1 MNATAAATPSSA
13 AYGYGMAAPVA
24 VTTSKGNVTEYLPSA
39 FGEPI
44 EPTDV
49 LGLYMALME
58 EMSRNGLDASE
69 QKINAT
75 RDKIG
80 EAMKELKKQLE
91 EIARR
96 LEEQKDDDDGWGFLG
111 GVVDWVCDAVG
122 DLFEA
127 IGTAIEIGVDFARAP
142 VDIIA
147 GAIKGGNIGQLLQQE
162 LDDLTT
168 QGKLSKT
175 IGEAAKGITRFVLD
189 VAKAVTEFSKALMT
203 GQEPTMALVDF
214 GKELWGALEK
224 DILENPA
231 VMEVLGAV
239 AKVAAVALAV
249 ATGGVAAVAVG
260 LLILSDI
267 NKEYGLAEKAFGKDA
282 GLWVTVGID
291 VAASVL
297 MSIGT
302 LGADA
307 LPGLL
312 GDVQRGASLAGA
324 VVQISGGINTI
335 VDAYEQREID
345 HMQADAQALMNRLA
359 ALQRML
365 DVLLLELQD
374 RTEGRDRIH
383 KSGAKVAEI
392 QGEAM
397 AAAVYYK
404 A

>member
-1 MNATAAATPSSA
+1 MNTAAAASQSNA
-13 AYGYGMAAPVA
+13 AYNYGTAPAAG
-24 VTTSKGNVTEYLPSA
+24 TIRKSNVTEYLPSPFSEA
-39 FGEPI
+39 L

-49 LGLYMALME
+49 LGLYMALMD
-58 EMSRNGLDASE
+58 EMARNGLDASE

-75 RDKIG
+75 REKIG

-111 GVVDWVCDAVG
+111 GIVDWVCDAVG

-127 IGTAIEIGVDFARAP
+127 IGTAIEVGVDFARAP

-147 GAIKGGNIGQLLQQE
+147 GVIKGGNIGELLEQE

-203 GQEPTMALVDF
+203 GQEPTMALVEF
-214 GKELWGALEK
+214 GKELWGALKK

-239 AKVAAVALAV
+239 VKVAAIALAV
-249 ATGGVAAVAVG
+249 TTGGVAAVAVG

-267 NKEYGLAEKAFGKDA
+267 NKEHGLAEKAFGKDV
-282 GLWVTVGID
+282 GMYVTVGID
-291 VAASVL
+291 VAAAVL

-312 GDVQRGASLAGA
+312 GDVQRGATLAGA
-324 VVQISGGINTI
+324 VVQISSGVNTI
-335 VDAYEQREID
+335 INAYEQREID
-345 HMQADAQALMNRLA
+345 HMQADAQGMMHRLA

-365 DVLLLELQD
+365 DVLLLELQE
-374 RTEGRDRIH
+374 RTEGRDRVH
-383 KSGAKVAEI
+383 KSGAKMAEI

-397 AAAVYYK
+397 AATVYYK